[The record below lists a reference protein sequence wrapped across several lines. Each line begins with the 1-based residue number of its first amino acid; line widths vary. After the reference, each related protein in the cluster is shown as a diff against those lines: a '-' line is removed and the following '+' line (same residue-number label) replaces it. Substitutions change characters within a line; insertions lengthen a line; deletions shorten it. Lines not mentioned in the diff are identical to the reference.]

1 MLDIL
6 AKIDDKEYCNI
17 ELQIAMQENIIER
30 ILYYWARIYVRSM
43 KKGNDYKDFKRTI
56 QVLITNFEVKD
67 LESLEYH
74 TKWEIIEEKGRKK
87 ILTKDL
93 EVHII
98 EMPKIYKLS
107 KKEQKQELIKWIYFF
122 ENPENKKGWG
132 YMQKEE
138 EIEEIKEAR
147 EKLREISEDEKMQRI
162 AELRQKAIWDERA
175 GKAYAINEAKRK
187 ISKKMLEKGYDMET
201 IKELVGLS
209 DELVEEISE
218 YKKKQRIADLRQ
230 KAIWDERAGR
240 EYERNEGMKEGIKEG
255 RAEGKKEKS
264 IEIAKKMKEK
274 TLDIKL
280 IEELTGLTKS
290 EIEKL

>member
-1 MLDIL
+1 
-6 AKIDDKEYCNI
+6 
-17 ELQIAMQENIIER
+17 MQENIIER

-43 KKGNDYKDFKRTI
+43 KKGNDYKSLKRTI

-162 AELRQKAIWDERA
+162 ADLRQKAIWDERA

-218 YKKKQRIADLRQ
+218 YKKKQRIAELRQ

-240 EYERNEGMKEGIKEG
+240 EYERKEGIKEG
-255 RAEGKKEKS
+255 RAEGKREKS
-264 IEIAKKMKEK
+264 IEIAKKMLKDNIEIE
-274 TLDIKL
+274 TIKKY
-280 IEELTGLTKS
+280 TGLSKE
-290 EIEKL
+290 EIEKLIKKQERQNENKI

>member
-43 KKGNDYKDFKRTI
+43 KKGNDYKSLKRTI

-162 AELRQKAIWDERA
+162 AELRQKAIWDER
-175 GKAYAINEAKRK
+175 
-187 ISKKMLEKGYDMET
+187 S
-201 IKELVGLS
+201 
-209 DELVEEISE
+209 
-218 YKKKQRIADLRQ
+218 
-230 KAIWDERAGR
+230 GR
-240 EYERNEGMKEGIKEG
+240 EYERKEGIKE
-255 RAEGKKEKS
+255 
-264 IEIAKKMKEK
+264 
-274 TLDIKL
+274 
-280 IEELTGLTKS
+280 
-290 EIEKL
+290 

>member
-43 KKGNDYKDFKRTI
+43 KKGNDYKSLKRTI
-56 QVLITNFEVKD
+56 QVLITNFEVKS

-187 ISKKMLEKGYDMET
+187 ISKKMLEKGYDMKT

-218 YKKKQRIADLRQ
+218 DKKMQRIAELRQ

-240 EYERNEGMKEGIKEG
+240 EYERKEGIKEG

>member
-43 KKGNDYKDFKRTI
+43 KKGNDYKSLKRTI

-187 ISKKMLEKGYDMET
+187 ISKKMLEKGYDMKT

-218 YKKKQRIADLRQ
+218 DKKMQRIAELRQ

-240 EYERNEGMKEGIKEG
+240 EYERKEGIKEG

>member
-6 AKIDDKEYCNI
+6 AKIDGKEYCNI

-43 KKGNDYKDFKRTI
+43 KKGNDYKSLKRTI

-218 YKKKQRIADLRQ
+218 YKKKQRIAELRQ

-240 EYERNEGMKEGIKEG
+240 EYERKEGIKEG

>member
-43 KKGNDYKDFKRTI
+43 KKGNDYKSLKRTI

-147 EKLREISEDEKMQRI
+147 EKLRVISEDEKMQRI

-175 GKAYAINEAKRK
+175 G
-187 ISKKMLEKGYDMET
+187 
-201 IKELVGLS
+201 
-209 DELVEEISE
+209 
-218 YKKKQRIADLRQ
+218 
-230 KAIWDERAGR
+230 R
-240 EYERNEGMKEGIKEG
+240 EYERKEGMKEGIKEG

-274 TLDIKL
+274 SLDIKL

>member
-1 MLDIL
+1 
-6 AKIDDKEYCNI
+6 
-17 ELQIAMQENIIER
+17 MQENIIER

-43 KKGNDYKDFKRTI
+43 KKGNDYKSLKRTI

-240 EYERNEGMKEGIKEG
+240 EYERKEGIKEG

>member
-17 ELQIAMQENIIER
+17 ELQIAMRENIIER

-43 KKGNDYKDFKRTI
+43 KKGNDYKSLKRTI
-56 QVLITNFEVKD
+56 QVLITNFEVKS

-175 GKAYAINEAKRK
+175 G
-187 ISKKMLEKGYDMET
+187 
-201 IKELVGLS
+201 
-209 DELVEEISE
+209 
-218 YKKKQRIADLRQ
+218 
-230 KAIWDERAGR
+230 R
-240 EYERNEGMKEGIKEG
+240 EYERKEGIKEG
-255 RAEGKKEKS
+255 RAEGKREKS
-264 IEIAKKMKEK
+264 IEIAKKMLKDNMEIEN
-274 TLDIKL
+274 IKKY
-280 IEELTGLTKS
+280 TGLSKE
-290 EIEKL
+290 EIERLI